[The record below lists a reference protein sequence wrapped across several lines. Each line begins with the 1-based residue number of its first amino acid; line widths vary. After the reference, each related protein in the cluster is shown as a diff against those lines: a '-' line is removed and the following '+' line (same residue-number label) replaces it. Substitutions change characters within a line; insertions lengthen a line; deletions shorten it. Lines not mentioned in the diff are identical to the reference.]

1 MTGVI
6 PMTARRPSPRR
17 PSNSQ
22 LLTRVRDRSPGLAA
36 GLVGGA
42 VAAGL
47 GLGALTVLVMVL
59 WISSPYPDS
68 GPGGALHVAAAL
80 WLLAHGVE
88 LVRADTLSGV
98 PAPVGVTP
106 LLLSVLPV
114 WLVHR
119 AARDAVDAD
128 EDGVAP
134 PVGARTAWAGV
145 VLGYLTVGAG
155 TALYA
160 VGGPLR
166 PSWAWTVLGLPTVVA
181 LSAGTGVWT
190 AYGRP
195 RGPVD
200 RLLRLLPGETRRV
213 LLGPRER
220 EKFLVAVRAAGAAVA
235 VCVGGG
241 AGLVAASSVWHG
253 DLAREAF
260 LQLTEGWSGRCAVLL
275 LCVTLVPNA
284 AVWGAAYALGPGFA
298 LGTGHGVG
306 PWVSDPA
313 PMLPPFPLLAAVP
326 DAGAGTPWNWAAGV
340 VPLAAGVTMGW
351 FVGRGGMRWSVRRT
365 AVIAGLAATV
375 CATALAVAA
384 GMAGGPLGV
393 GVLARFGPVWWQVGG
408 AALVWGVGVAVPVAV
423 VVRVCGGWVTRWRT
437 AAATN
442 AVTRAAAKAAE
453 EASRAL
459 SLAQARATASRTP
472 EVSRTTA
479 SRTTEAP
486 RTPAQKAAA
495 QKAAAQKAAPP
506 KAAAQTAAPPKA
518 AAQKAAPPKAAATK
532 APEPAKATSAK
543 PPAPAKPPKTPVVAP
558 RADVTLRKKTATPVP
573 PEAAAAP
580 PSPRTPPKP
589 PESEAYDLLPADEPV
604 EDVWRDEA
612 LRARWDALRD
622 ELRNRTPEPDAPT
635 DAEPEPTAAQA
646 GPEPAPPA
654 PEDGGTS
661 GTP

>member
-6 PMTARRPSPRR
+6 PMTTRRPSPRR
-17 PSNSQ
+17 PSSSQ
-22 LLTRVRDRSPGLAA
+22 LLTRVRDRSPGLTA

-106 LLLSVLPV
+106 LLLFVLPV

-160 VGGPLR
+160 AGGPLR

-181 LSAGTGVWT
+181 LSAGAGVWT

-195 RGPVD
+195 GGPVD
-200 RLLRLLPGETRRV
+200 RLLRLLPRGTRRV
-213 LLGPRER
+213 LLGPRGR

-340 VPLAAGVTMGW
+340 VPLAAGMTMGW
-351 FVGRGGMRWSVRRT
+351 FVARGGTRWSVRRT

-384 GMAGGPLGV
+384 GMAGGSLGV
-393 GVLARFGPVWWQVGG
+393 GLLARFGPVWWRVGG
-408 AALVWGVGVAVPVAV
+408 AALAWGVGVAVPVAV

-437 AAATN
+437 AAATK

-459 SLAQARATASRTP
+459 SLAEARATASRT
-472 EVSRTTA
+472 A
-479 SRTTEAP
+479 GAP
-486 RTPAQKAAA
+486 RPTAQKATA
-495 QKAAAQKAAPP
+495 QKATAQKATAQKAAP
-506 KAAAQTAAPPKA
+506 A
-518 AAQKAAPPKAAATK
+518 KAAATK
-532 APEPAKATSAK
+532 ATEPSKATSTK
-543 PPAPAKPPKTPVVAP
+543 PPALAKPPKTPMVAP
-558 RADVTLRKKTATPVP
+558 RAGVTPRKKTATPAT
-573 PEAAAAP
+573 PEAATP
-580 PSPRTPPKP
+580 PSPRTPPEHQ
-589 PESEAYDLLPADEPV
+589 ESGAYDLLPADEPV

-622 ELRNRTPEPDAPT
+622 ELRKRTPEPDAPA
-635 DAEPEPTAAQA
+635 DA
-646 GPEPAPPA
+646 GPEPSAAGADPEPPPPA
-654 PEDGGTS
+654 SQDKGTS
-661 GTP
+661 

>member
-1 MTGVI
+1 MI
-6 PMTARRPSPRR
+6 PMTARRSSPRR
-17 PSNSQ
+17 PSSSQ

-36 GLVGGA
+36 GLVGGV

-106 LLLSVLPV
+106 LLLSVVPV

-134 PVGARTAWAGV
+134 PVSARTAWAGV

-160 VGGPLR
+160 AGGSLR
-166 PSWAWTVLGLPTVVA
+166 PSWAWTVLGLPAVVA

-200 RLLRLLPGETRRV
+200 RLLRLLPPGARRV
-213 LLGPRER
+213 LLGPRGR

-241 AGLVAASSVWHG
+241 AGLVAVSSVWHG
-253 DLAREAF
+253 DVAREAF
-260 LQLTEGWSGRCAVLL
+260 LRLTEGWSGRCAVLL

-298 LGTGHGVG
+298 LGAGHGVG

-365 AVIAGLAATV
+365 AMIAGLAAAV
-375 CATALAVAA
+375 CAAVLAVAA

-393 GVLARFGPVWWQVGG
+393 GVLAQFGPVWWQVGG
-408 AALVWGVGVAVPVAV
+408 AALAWGVGVAVPVAV
-423 VVRVCGGWVTRWRT
+423 VVRVCGGWVARWRT
-437 AAATN
+437 AAATK
-442 AVTRAAAKAAE
+442 AVTKAAAKAAE

-459 SLAQARATASRTP
+459 SLAEARAMASRTTTA
-472 EVSRTTA
+472 SRTTA
-479 SRTTEAP
+479 SRTTEAS
-486 RTPAQKAAA
+486 RATP
-495 QKAAAQKAAPP
+495 QKAAPP
-506 KAAAQTAAPPKA
+506 QAAPPKA
-518 AAQKAAPPKAAATK
+518 T
-532 APEPAKATSAK
+532 EPSKATAAK
-543 PPAPAKPPKTPVVAP
+543 SSTPATPATPAKPSKPSGPSKSVRTPVVAP
-558 RADVTLRKKTATPVP
+558 RDGVTLRKKTVP
-573 PEAAAAP
+573 PVAPEATAP
-580 PSPRTPPKP
+580 PSPRSVPHPK
-589 PESEAYDLLPADEPV
+589 ESEAYDLLPADEPV

-622 ELRNRTPEPDAPT
+622 ELRQRTPEPEAPANT
-635 DAEPEPTAAQA
+635 EPEPPAAKA
-646 GPEPAPPA
+646 EAEPPAPPS
-654 PEDGGTS
+654 PQDRGTS
-661 GTP
+661 

>member
-6 PMTARRPSPRR
+6 PMTTRRPAPRR
-17 PSNSQ
+17 PSSAH

-36 GLVGGA
+36 GLAGGA

-47 GLGALTVLVMVL
+47 GLGSLTVLVMVL

-106 LLLSVLPV
+106 LLLLALPV

-128 EDGVAP
+128 EDGLAP
-134 PVGARTAWAGV
+134 PVSARTAWAGV
-145 VLGYLTVGAG
+145 VLGYLAVGAG

-160 VGGPLR
+160 AGGSLR

-190 AYGRP
+190 AYGCP

-200 RLLRLLPGETRRV
+200 QLLGLLPRRTRRV
-213 LLGPRER
+213 VLGPRGR
-220 EKFLVAVRAAGAAVA
+220 EKLLVAVRAAGAGAA

-241 AGLVAASSVWHG
+241 AGLVAVSSVWHG
-253 DLAREAF
+253 DVAREAF
-260 LQLTEGWSGRCAVLL
+260 LRLTEGWSGRCAVLL

-298 LGTGHGVG
+298 LGTGHAVG
-306 PWVSDPA
+306 PWGSDPA
-313 PMLPPFPLLAAVP
+313 PVLPPFPLLAAVP

-351 FVGRGGMRWSVRRT
+351 FVGRGGARWSVRRT
-365 AVIAGLAATV
+365 AVIAGVAATV
-375 CATALAVAA
+375 CAAALALAA

-393 GVLARFGPVWWQVGG
+393 GALARFGPVWWQVGG
-408 AALVWGVGVAVPVAV
+408 AALAWGVAVAVPVAV

-437 AAATN
+437 AAASKAAAEAASEAEVK
-442 AVTRAAAKAAE
+442 AVTEGTAKAAASRAAESAEPTAAKATVGKPTARKATARKAAE
-453 EASRAL
+453 PSRAKPAK
-459 SLAQARATASRTP
+459 SAS
-472 EVSRTTA
+472 
-479 SRTTEAP
+479 
-486 RTPAQKAAA
+486 PAQPSAPAASS
-495 QKAAAQKAAPP
+495 APV
-506 KAAAQTAAPPKA
+506 K
-518 AAQKAAPPKAAATK
+518 
-532 APEPAKATSAK
+532 S
-543 PPAPAKPPKTPVVAP
+543 PAPATSPTTPVGAP
-558 RADVTLRKKTATPVP
+558 RDGSALRKQTVT
-573 PEAAAAP
+573 PEAAAS
-580 PSPRTPPKP
+580 PSPRTPRKP
-589 PESEAYDLLPADEPV
+589 PESDAYDLLPADEPV

-622 ELRNRTPEPDAPT
+622 ELRKRTPDPDAPAGAGQEPPA
-635 DAEPEPTAAQA
+635 AEAGGGPRPEP
-646 GPEPAPPA
+646 PAPPA
-654 PEDGGTS
+654 APDR